1 MTLLTRA
8 SQLFPDFPSSLSQ
21 LLNDDYD
28 WNTRRVPN
36 VPAVNILENENAYS
50 LELAIPGLQKED
62 IDINLDQQH
71 LSISGHKKAESDIK
85 EEHYTRREFSY
96 ESFSRAFV
104 LPDSVDADQIEA
116 NYQDGLLKVVLP
128 KKDRVNVASKTQ
140 IKVN

>member
-8 SQLFPDFPSSLSQ
+8 SHLFPDFPSSLSQ
-21 LLNDDYD
+21 FLHDDKD
-28 WNTRRVPN
+28 WNIRGVSN

-50 LELAIPGLQKED
+50 LELAVPGLQKED

-71 LSISGHKKAESDIK
+71 LSISGHKKAESERK

-96 ESFSRAFV
+96 ESFNRAFV

-116 NYQDGLLKVVLP
+116 NYQDGLLKVILP